1 MDHQDWKPVI
11 LKKNNSQLKKDG
23 KIVKEKILSGKRP
36 NSNSNNCD
44 INKKKLDDDDV
55 PAPTYV
61 PKSICIEIQQARCA
75 RKMSQQDLANR
86 LNVKKNIVNELE
98 SGKMIYNKGFIRK
111 VKNILQIK

>member
-11 LKKNNSQLKKDG
+11 LRKSNAQLKKDN
-23 KIVKEKILSGKRP
+23 KMAKETVLSSKRP
-36 NSNSNNCD
+36 NSNSNTFEV
-44 INKKKLDDDDV
+44 NKNKLDNDEV

-75 RKMSQQDLANR
+75 KKMSQQDLANR